1 MTNRKLSATV
11 TIGGALASSFKSM
24 IGQSRIQLGTVGQ
37 SIGQLT
43 SRQRELNSTIREQE
57 RLGAAGS
64 ALRVSLANQELGAI
78 NKQIEALR
86 KRNSMLAK
94 GAEMRAGGAA
104 MMTQGGLMIGGAVA
118 MAATLGAPARAA
130 ADLEH
135 KLQLI
140 GNTANMTKTEIAA
153 LSDQIFRVSKASNQ
167 STDDVTRAIGFLV
180 AAGMDVKTAVASLE
194 TVSKGATAAGA
205 DVEDLAKA
213 AFTLNDSMGIAPEKL
228 NSALNILAKAGKQGN
243 VELKDMAKQ
252 LPVLGAGFKALK
264 MEGPEAAATMGA
276 ALQIARKGAADAD
289 EAANNMKNFI
299 AKVMAPE
306 TLKKAKK
313 EFGIDLYKIILDAQ
327 TKGEN
332 PFEASMQAII
342 KMTQGDQ
349 KKIGELFGDMQVQ
362 NFIRPMIENWS
373 KYQQIKRESMT
384 PEDVLVEDFRKMM
397 ETMKEATKGL
407 GNAWQ
412 RLMITMGTTYGPVI
426 GDVAKSLT
434 GALDSLQAFTK
445 ANPET
450 VRAVVS
456 TTGVLIGLTAAL
468 GVGRLAVGGITFA
481 LGAIPPLVTAAG
493 TAFSW
498 LAGTAIPA
506 VVGGIRA
513 ITLAM
518 VANPVG
524 ALVTGLV
531 AGAVLIASN
540 WETVT
545 KVFRGVGDAI
555 GSAWNKAKSF
565 FGGGTGPSSTTGQ
578 SPGVTAAAPPVPV
591 MRAGGANVTNNV
603 TNAPT
608 ITINQ
613 QPGQDS
619 KGLVAELRRELERQ
633 NAVAA
638 RGRMYDMALGY

>member
-1 MTNRKLSATV
+1 MASNKRLNATITLGAALSGT
-11 TIGGALASSFKSM
+11 FKSV
-24 IGQSRIQLGTVGQ
+24 IGQTRMQLGTVGQ

-43 SRQRELNSTIREQE
+43 SRQRELNSVIRDQE

-86 KRNSMLAK
+86 KRNSILAK
-94 GAEMRAGGAA
+94 GAEMRAGGTA
-104 MMTQGGLMIGGAVA
+104 MMASGGLMIGGAVA

-135 KLQLI
+135 KLRQI
-140 GNTANMTKTEIAA
+140 GNTASMTKTEIAA

-167 STDDVTRAIGFLV
+167 STDDVTRAVGFLV

-228 NSALNILAKAGKQGN
+228 NEALNILAKAGKQGN

-299 AKVMAPE
+299 AKVMSPE

-313 EFGIDLYKIILDAQ
+313 EFGIDLYKIIQDAQ

-342 KMTQGDQ
+342 KATKGDQ
-349 KKIGELFGDMQVQ
+349 KAIGELFGDMQVQ
-362 NFIRPMIENWS
+362 NFIRPMIEKWED
-373 KYQQIKRESMT
+373 YLRIKRQSMT
-384 PEDVLVEDFRKMM
+384 PEDVLAEDFANMM
-397 ETMKEATKGL
+397 DTMTEATKGL
-407 GNAWQ
+407 GNAWK
-412 RLMITMGTTYGPVI
+412 RLMIQMGTTTAPVI
-426 GDVAKSLT
+426 GDLARSLT
-434 GALDSLQAFTK
+434 GVLDGITAFTK
-445 ANPET
+445 ANPEAARTTMLT
-450 VRAVVS
+450 VGAATALV
-456 TTGVLIGLTAAL
+456 GVLGAA
-468 GVGRLAVGGITFA
+468 RLAAGATMYA
-481 LGAIPPLVTAAG
+481 LGAVPATITTVGNALRWMAT
-493 TAFSW
+493 
-498 LAGTAIPA
+498 TAIPPVLA
-506 VVGGIRA
+506 AMKALTLAGIRLLLTPIGATVTALALGGI
-513 ITLAM
+513 
-518 VANPVG
+518 
-524 ALVTGLV
+524 LVYKYWDKIE
-531 AGAVLIASN
+531 AKFN
-540 WETVT
+540 
-545 KVFRGVGDAI
+545 AI
-555 GSAWNKAKSF
+555 GESWRRLKAAVG
-565 FGGGTGPSSTTGQ
+565 FGDSTPAQT
-578 SPGVTAAAPPVPV
+578 SPQAAAAAVAPPIPA

-603 TNAPT
+603 TNAPN

-613 QPGQDS
+613 QPGQDN
-619 KGLVAELRRELERQ
+619 KALVAELRRELDRQ

-638 RGRMYDMALGY
+638 RGRLHDMALGY